1 MARRLTKTGRCQHC
15 SGCRIKKREWPWN
28 VTAGEGEGELGFQV
42 SLPVRKWSPPTWD
55 AIQSREKGWNILTPP
70 SFQPPAN
77 ISHWPNLTK
86 VSGQWLPGKC
96 HLWSLIS
103 GIESREGKTGSGSE
117 WNQANGW
124 HKEQKR
130 GIKCQRKTN
139 IVYQHIYV
147 KSRKLVQ
154 MKFVPSKE

>member
-28 VTAGEGEGELGFQV
+28 VTAGEGEWELGFQV
-42 SLPVRKWSPPTWD
+42 SLPVRKLSPPTWD
-55 AIQSREKGWNILTPP
+55 ATQSREKGWNILTPP

-103 GIESREGKTGSGSE
+103 GIESREGKTGSDLSE
-117 WNQANGW
+117 IRQMA
-124 HKEQKR
+124 
-130 GIKCQRKTN
+130 GIKSKKRKSNVRKRKTN
-139 IVYQHIYV
+139 IVY
-147 KSRKLVQ
+147 
-154 MKFVPSKE
+154 